1 MGTYFDVAYMLRS
14 FPTLI
19 SYVHITVFITLLS
32 AVVGVLLGSVIA
44 VIRINNVRG
53 FKELLTVFVSFMR
66 GTPFLVQLFLVYFG
80 VPEILSHMGFHVR
93 NVPALLFVLVVF
105 TLHVAAYGSEIMR
118 SSIKAVSAGE
128 KEAAASLGMTTFQ
141 SYTRV
146 ILPQAFALAIPPLIN
161 TVIGVVKGTALI
173 FNVGIVDIMRQ
184 ADLMGGN
191 SQRSLELFVDVAIIY
206 GILIFLITMIG
217 RAMEAHYVITDQSG
231 KLQSSEE

>member
-118 SSIKAVSAGE
+118 SSIKAVSAG
-128 KEAAASLGMTTFQ
+128 KKK
-141 SYTRV
+141 R
-146 ILPQAFALAIPPLIN
+146 LPAWA
-161 TVIGVVKGTALI
+161 
-173 FNVGIVDIMRQ
+173 
-184 ADLMGGN
+184 
-191 SQRSLELFVDVAIIY
+191 
-206 GILIFLITMIG
+206 
-217 RAMEAHYVITDQSG
+217 
-231 KLQSSEE
+231 